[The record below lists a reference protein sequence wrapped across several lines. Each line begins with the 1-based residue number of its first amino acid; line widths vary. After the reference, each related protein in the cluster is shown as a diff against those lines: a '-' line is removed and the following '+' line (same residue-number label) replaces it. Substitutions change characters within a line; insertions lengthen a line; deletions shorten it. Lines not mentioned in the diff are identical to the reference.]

1 MASSYIPAVRTTFDR
16 LADVA
21 FVAVAAA
28 LGAVIALA
36 PLSEHGLVLG
46 GSACGGGGNAQRC
59 TGIARQLSLVEIS
72 PRFWAFVAGGVL
84 CILLAG
90 AALVL
95 RRRSDI
101 RLGIAI
107 AVLALAFVGLVQ
119 VERID
124 ALLGPEDGGTWGRTL
139 EDWGPVLSPALVD
152 LRRDAL
158 RRYEGTRTEPG
169 GPLYDREQ
177 ILPSF
182 FAHKQD
188 GWRVLRGAVVV
199 LFFVALFETLRRRV
213 RRPTLAVTTTATVG
227 IVVWAWVVDR
237 AVVCGDEGDC
247 FHWAT
252 VIAAHRRRD
261 LVARLPGRQHARPL
275 RRAGQEAADMIIPAA
290 TVSFVDSSIRMNA
303 PVARL
308 SA

>member
-1 MASSYIPAVRTTFDR
+1 MASSYIPDVRTTFDR

-59 TGIARQLSLVEIS
+59 TGIARRLSLVEIS

-95 RRRSDI
+95 RRRSNV
-101 RLGIAI
+101 RFGIAI

-152 LRRDAL
+152 LRTDAL

-188 GWRVLRGAVVV
+188 GWRVLHGAVVV

-252 VIAAHRRRD
+252 VIAAIVAGIWWLAYLAGSMLGRFVERVRRPR
-261 LVARLPGRQHARPL
+261 
-275 RRAGQEAADMIIPAA
+275 
-290 TVSFVDSSIRMNA
+290 T
-303 PVARL
+303 
-308 SA
+308 

>member
-1 MASSYIPAVRTTFDR
+1 MRTTFDR
-16 LADVA
+16 VADVA

-28 LGAVIALA
+28 LGAVIVLA
-36 PLSEHGLVLG
+36 SLSEHGLVLG
-46 GSACGGGGNAQRC
+46 GSACGGGGSAQRC

-72 PRFWAFVAGGVL
+72 PRAWAFVVGGVL
-84 CILLAG
+84 CIVLAA
-90 AALVL
+90 AALV
-95 RRRSDI
+95 RRRRTDI

-124 ALLGPEDGGTWGRTL
+124 ALLGPEDGGTWGRSL
-139 EDWGPVLSPALVD
+139 EDWGPVISPGLAD

-182 FAHKQD
+182 FAHVQD

-199 LFFVALFETLRRRV
+199 LFFVALFETLRRLV

-227 IVVWAWVVDR
+227 LVVWAMVLDR
-237 AVVCGDEGDC
+237 AVPCADDGECWEGL
-247 FHWAT
+247 AT
-252 VIAAHRRRD
+252 ILAVI
-261 LVARLPGRQHARPL
+261 VAGIWWLAYLAGSMLGR
-275 RRAGQEAADMIIPAA
+275 
-290 TVSFVDSSIRMNA
+290 FVERIRT
-303 PVARL
+303 RT
-308 SA
+308 

>member
-1 MASSYIPAVRTTFDR
+1 MRTTFDR

-95 RRRSDI
+95 RRRSDV

-158 RRYEGTRTEPG
+158 RRYAGTRTEPG

-227 IVVWAWVVDR
+227 IVVWAMGRRPCGRLRGRGRLLPLGDGDR
-237 AVVCGDEGDC
+237 R
-247 FHWAT
+247 
-252 VIAAHRRRD
+252 HRRRD
-261 LVARLPGRQHARPL
+261 LVARLLGRQHARPL
-275 RRAGQEAADMIIPAA
+275 RRADQEAADMIIPAA
-290 TVSFVDSSIRMNA
+290 TVSFVDSSIRMKA

>member
-1 MASSYIPAVRTTFDR
+1 VHEPPYIPAVRTTFDR
-16 LADVA
+16 VADVA
-21 FVAVAAA
+21 FAVVAAA
-28 LGAVIALA
+28 LGAAIALA

-72 PRFWAFVAGGVL
+72 PRAWAFVAGGVL
-84 CILLAG
+84 CVLLAA

-95 RRRSDI
+95 RRRTDV

-119 VERID
+119 VERVD
-124 ALLGPEDGGTWGRTL
+124 ALLGPEDGGTWGRSL
-139 EDWGPVLSPALVD
+139 EDWGPLLSPELAD

-177 ILPSF
+177 ILPYF
-182 FAHKQD
+182 FAHVQD

-199 LFFVALFETLRRRV
+199 LFFVALFETLRRLV

-227 IVVWAWVVDR
+227 LVVWVMVLAR
-237 AVVCGDEGDC
+237 AVPCLDGGECWEGL
-247 FHWAT
+247 AT
-252 VIAAHRRRD
+252 MLAVVAAGIWWLAYATGIVLGRF
-261 LVARLPGRQHARPL
+261 VERLRTPR
-275 RRAGQEAADMIIPAA
+275 
-290 TVSFVDSSIRMNA
+290 T
-303 PVARL
+303 
-308 SA
+308 

>member
-1 MASSYIPAVRTTFDR
+1 MRTTFDR
-16 LADVA
+16 VADVA
-21 FVAVAAA
+21 FAAVAAA

-46 GSACGGGGNAQRC
+46 GSACGGGGNEQRC
-59 TGIARQLSLVEIS
+59 TGITRQLSLVEIS
-72 PRFWAFVAGGVL
+72 PRGWAFVAGGVL
-84 CILLAG
+84 CILLAA

-95 RRRSDI
+95 RRRTDV

-107 AVLALAFVGLVQ
+107 AVLVLAFVGLVQ
-119 VERID
+119 VERVD
-124 ALLGPEDGGTWGRTL
+124 ALLGPEDGGTWGRSL
-139 EDWGPVLSPALVD
+139 EDWGPVLSPELAD

-158 RRYEGTRTEPG
+158 LRYEGTRTEPG

-182 FAHKQD
+182 FAHVQD

-199 LFFVALFETLRRRV
+199 LFFVALFETLRRLDPPSDPRRDDDGDGRPRRV
-213 RRPTLAVTTTATVG
+213 GHGPRSCDPLRGRRRVLGRP
-227 IVVWAWVVDR
+227 
-237 AVVCGDEGDC
+237 GDD
-247 FHWAT
+247 
-252 VIAAHRRRD
+252 VRLRRRRD
-261 LVARLPGRQHARPL
+261 LVARLPGRQHARAL
-275 RRAGQEAADMIIPAA
+275 RRADQDAAKLIIPAA
-290 TVSFVDSSIRMNA
+290 TVSFVDSSIRMKA